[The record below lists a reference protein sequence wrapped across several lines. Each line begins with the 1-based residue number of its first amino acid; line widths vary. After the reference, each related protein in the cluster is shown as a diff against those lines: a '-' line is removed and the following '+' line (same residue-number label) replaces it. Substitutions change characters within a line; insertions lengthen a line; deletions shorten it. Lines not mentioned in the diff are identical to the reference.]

1 MALTGDGEGRMRNDP
16 LVISSIHQ
24 PIRGGWEADWPIR
37 GSQGP
42 PAPVSSMSINNTKLT
57 SVLRRREKTQQ
68 ILSTSKNT
76 SLEIW
81 LMDLMN
87 ERRRVNSGKHF
98 SKGFWKNFKYF
109 KENLKLSHPDIVGI
123 QSETTSSSSN
133 HPRQPIHIRSILMIS
148 GPGSWCLNLNN

>member
-1 MALTGDGEGRMRNDP
+1 MALTGDGEGRMRNDS
-16 LVISSIHQ
+16 LVISSIRQ
-24 PIRGGWEADWPIR
+24 PIRGGWQADWPIR
-37 GSQGP
+37 GLQGP

-109 KENLKLSHPDIVGI
+109 KEKSKTFTSRYQI
-123 QSETTSSSSN
+123 QSETTSSFQSSPAAN
-133 HPRQPIHIRSILMIS
+133 QPEIHINDIRIRIRVSKS
-148 GPGSWCLNLNN
+148 K

>member
-16 LVISSIHQ
+16 LVISSIRQ
-24 PIRGGWEADWPIR
+24 PIRGGWQADWPIR
-37 GSQGP
+37 GLQGP

-98 SKGFWKNFKYF
+98 SKGFWNNFKYF
-109 KENLKLSHPDIVGI
+109 KENLKLSHPDISWNPIRDDIIII
-123 QSETTSSSSN
+123 QSSPATNPSMIN
-133 HPRQPIHIRSILMIS
+133 INDIRTRIRVSKYK
-148 GPGSWCLNLNN
+148 